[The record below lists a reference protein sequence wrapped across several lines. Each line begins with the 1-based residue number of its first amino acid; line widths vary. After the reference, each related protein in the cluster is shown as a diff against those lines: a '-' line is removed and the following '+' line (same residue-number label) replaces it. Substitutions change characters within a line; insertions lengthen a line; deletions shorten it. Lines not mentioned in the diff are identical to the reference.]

1 MRISSLDKTGAL
13 WNSPQLQQ
21 IGITVTHRPAPPPE
35 EPLHDPT
42 ISTVQVR
49 SFSRA
54 EPEHLLNE
62 QDVPLASAEGRL
74 HLDKL
79 LGALHQV
86 SEQFNLENALQLH
99 AETESWVNTIKGT
112 MNLEQEATHTLQLQ
126 GNFGSIELDLEQL
139 HPDHLQQVFSQ
150 ALAMLS
156 DAALQAQL
164 AELGGHQT
172 ISEGFQAMSLL
183 DQKVLELIE
192 VANQLEDKL
201 VLAPSPDSPDI
212 LILLRAFQEILIQL
226 GIDVEAIQKQQ
237 STLKMQTQKITDTF
251 AEQLNVRLRR
261 LQEYAQTARSAEWE
275 TVKLLK

>member
-1 MRISSLDKTGAL
+1 MRISTLSKTGPL
-13 WNSPQLQQ
+13 WNNPQLQQ
-21 IGITVTHRPAPPPE
+21 IGIKVTHRPAPLPE

-42 ISTVQVR
+42 VSTVQVR

-54 EPEHLLNE
+54 EPEQLLNE
-62 QDVPLASAEGRL
+62 QDIPLASEEGHL

-86 SEQFNLENALQLH
+86 SEHFNLENALQLH

-112 MNLEQEATHTLQLQ
+112 MNLEPEAKHALQLQ

-139 HPDHLQQVFSQ
+139 QPDHLHQVFAQ
-150 ALAMLS
+150 ALALLS
-156 DAALQAQL
+156 DTALQAQL
-164 AELGGHQT
+164 AELGGHQH
-172 ISEGFQAMSLL
+172 ISGGFQTAGTL
-183 DQKVLELIE
+183 DPKVLELIE
-192 VANQLEDKL
+192 IANQLEDKL

-212 LILLRAFQEILIQL
+212 LMLLRAFREILEQL

-251 AEQLNVRLRR
+251 AEQLQIRLRR
-261 LQEYAQTARSAEWE
+261 LQQYAQHAHAAEWD

>member
-1 MRISSLDKTGAL
+1 MRISTLDKTGSL
-13 WNSPQLQQ
+13 WNNPQLQK
-21 IGITVTHRPAPPPE
+21 IGITVTHRPAPPE

-42 ISTVQVR
+42 ISTVHVR

-54 EPEHLLNE
+54 EPEQLLKE
-62 QDVPLASAEGRL
+62 QEVPLTSEAGRL
-74 HLDKL
+74 HLDNL

-112 MNLEQEATHTLQLQ
+112 MNLEPEATHALQLQ

-139 HPDHLQQVFSQ
+139 QPDHLRQVFAQ
-150 ALAMLS
+150 ALAVLS

-164 AELGGHQT
+164 AELGGHQH
-172 ISEGFQAMSLL
+172 ISEGFQAESVL
-183 DQKVLELIE
+183 DQKILELIE
-192 VANQLEDKL
+192 VANQLENKL

-212 LILLRAFQEILIQL
+212 LILLRAFREILAQL
-226 GIDVEAIQKQQ
+226 GIDTEAIQKQQ
-237 STLKMQTQKITDTF
+237 STLKMQTKKITDTF

-261 LQEYAQTARSAEWE
+261 LQQYAQTARSAEWDV
-275 TVKLLK
+275 VKLLK